1 MDIELGI
8 EAEELEIAGTDV
20 KCLILDMDDA
30 ELAVCE
36 LALYPHFHEHFREAF
51 DLIGVA
57 TSFWLED
64 GSYATSAESVTRT
77 LFRLRDAIGERASS
91 AEAASLP
98 NVIRGLLGVD
108 HPATDSQLAAAF
120 ALVLGVQAV
129 EILANWLFELEVA
142 IYDIDADL
150 VEGLRKNSP
159 RQYATL
165 IDKERDR
172 RAGLEIEAR
181 EQFASLKG
189 EANQALLMAN
199 LYRQVESIDVSQNGF
214 NTSSLMLRLLDEA
227 FSAKAS
233 KRGQEA
239 GKGNQDASSKTQTET
254 MDRRS
259 KIKAAAETII
269 AGRRIEKRNLTD
281 AELTNLLFDQA
292 VHGTKKTIR
301 DHLTALGLRPLK

>member
-8 EAEELEIAGTDV
+8 EPEELEIAGTEV
-20 KCLILDMDDA
+20 KCLIWDMDDA
-30 ELAVCE
+30 ELAVRE

-98 NVIRGLLGVD
+98 NVIRGFLGID

-129 EILANWLFELEVA
+129 EILSNWLFELEVA
-142 IYDIDADL
+142 TYDIDADL
-150 VEGLRKNSP
+150 IEGLRKDSP
-159 RQYATL
+159 RQYAAL

-172 RAGLEIEAR
+172 RSGLEIEAR
-181 EQFASLKG
+181 EQFAVLKG
-189 EANQALLMAN
+189 EANQTLMMAS
-199 LYRQVESIDVSQNGF
+199 LYRQVESIDVSKNGF

-239 GKGNQDASSKTQTET
+239 GKGNQEAGSKTQIEA

-259 KIKAAAETII
+259 NIKVAAEQII

>member
-8 EAEELEIAGTDV
+8 ELEELEIAGIDV
-20 KCLILDMDDA
+20 TCLIWDMDDA
-30 ELAVCE
+30 ELAVRE

-57 TSFWLED
+57 TSFWLEG

-91 AEAASLP
+91 TEAASLP
-98 NVIRGLLGVD
+98 SVIRGFLGIN

-129 EILANWLFELEVA
+129 EILSNWLFELEVA
-142 IYDIDADL
+142 TYDIDADL
-150 VEGLRKNSP
+150 IEGLRKDSP
-159 RQYATL
+159 RQYANL

-172 RAGLEIEAR
+172 RAGFEIEAR
-181 EQFASLKG
+181 EQFAILKG
-189 EANQALLMAN
+189 EADQTLLMAN
-199 LYRQVESIDVSQNGF
+199 LYRQVESIDVSKNGF
-214 NTSSLMLRLLDEA
+214 NTSSLMLQLLDEA

-239 GKGNQDASSKTQTET
+239 GKGNQEASSKTQIET

-259 KIKAAAETII
+259 NIKVAAEQII
-269 AGRRIEKRNLTD
+269 AGRRIEKRKLTD

>member
-1 MDIELGI
+1 MDIELCI
-8 EAEELEIAGTDV
+8 EPEELEIAGTDV
-20 KCLILDMDDA
+20 KCLIWDMDDA
-30 ELAVCE
+30 ELAVRE

-64 GSYATSAESVTRT
+64 GSYATNAESVTRT
-77 LFRLRDAIGERASS
+77 LFRLRDAIGEHASYG
-91 AEAASLP
+91 EAASLP
-98 NVIRGLLGVD
+98 NVIRGFLGVD

-129 EILANWLFELEVA
+129 EILSNWLFELEVA
-142 IYDIDADL
+142 TYDIDADL
-150 VEGLRKNSP
+150 IEGLRKDSP
-159 RQYATL
+159 RQYAAL

-172 RAGLEIEAR
+172 RAGFEIEAR
-181 EQFASLKG
+181 EQFAVLKG
-189 EANQALLMAN
+189 EANQTLLMAS
-199 LYRQVESIDVSQNGF
+199 LYRQAESIDVSKNGF
-214 NTSSLMLRLLDEA
+214 NTSSLMLQLLDEA

-239 GKGNQDASSKTQTET
+239 GKGNQEAGSKIQIET

-259 KIKAAAETII
+259 NIKAAAEQII

-281 AELTNLLFDQA
+281 AELTNLLFDQV

>member
-1 MDIELGI
+1 
-8 EAEELEIAGTDV
+8 
-20 KCLILDMDDA
+20 
-30 ELAVCE
+30 
-36 LALYPHFHEHFREAF
+36 
-51 DLIGVA
+51 
-57 TSFWLED
+57 
-64 GSYATSAESVTRT
+64 

-98 NVIRGLLGVD
+98 NVIRGFLGVD

-129 EILANWLFELEVA
+129 EILSNWLFELEVA
-142 IYDIDADL
+142 TYDIDADL
-150 VEGLRKNSP
+150 IEGLRKDSH
-159 RQYATL
+159 RQYAAL

-172 RAGLEIEAR
+172 RAGFEIEAR
-181 EQFASLKG
+181 EQFAVLKG
-189 EANQALLMAN
+189 EANQTLLMAS
-199 LYRQVESIDVSQNGF
+199 LYRQVESIDVSKNGF

-239 GKGNQDASSKTQTET
+239 GKGNQEAGSKTQIET

-259 KIKAAAETII
+259 NIKAAAEQII

>member
-20 KCLILDMDDA
+20 KCLVWDMDDV
-30 ELAVCE
+30 ELAVRE

-51 DLIGVA
+51 YLIDTA

-64 GSYATSAESVTRT
+64 GSYVPCAESVTRT
-77 LFRLRDAIGERASS
+77 LFRLRNDINDRASS

-98 NVIRGLLGVD
+98 NVIRGFLGVD

-120 ALVLGVQAV
+120 TLVLGVQAV

-150 VEGLRKNSP
+150 IEGLRKDSP
-159 RQYATL
+159 RQYAAL

-172 RAGLEIEAR
+172 RAGFEIEAR

-239 GKGNQDASSKTQTET
+239 GRGNQDASSKIQTET

-259 KIKAAAETII
+259 KIKAAAKTII

-281 AELTNLLFDQA
+281 AELTNLLFDQT

>member
-8 EAEELEIAGTDV
+8 EPEGLEIAGTDV
-20 KCLILDMDDA
+20 KCLIWDMDDA
-30 ELAVCE
+30 ELAVRE

-77 LFRLRDAIGERASS
+77 LFRLRDAIGERASYG
-91 AEAASLP
+91 EAASLP
-98 NVIRGLLGVD
+98 NVIRGFLGAD

-129 EILANWLFELEVA
+129 EILSNWLFELEVA
-142 IYDIDADL
+142 TYDIDADL
-150 VEGLRKNSP
+150 IEGLRKDSP
-159 RQYATL
+159 RQYAAL

-172 RAGLEIEAR
+172 RAGFEIEAR
-181 EQFASLKG
+181 EQFAVLKG
-189 EANQALLMAN
+189 EANQTLMMAS
-199 LYRQVESIDVSQNGF
+199 LYRQVESIDVSKNGF

-239 GKGNQDASSKTQTET
+239 GKGNQEAGSKTQIET

-259 KIKAAAETII
+259 NIKAAAEQII